1 MVLIFLRHFDIC
13 HQKRQTKCP
22 NNFSEGAMK
31 KPVKILIIDD
41 NEEIINILHHFFT
54 TRHYTVSTAING
66 LDGLKLIEADNI
78 SFDLIITDLVMPHIS
93 GAAIISI
100 VKKKYPAMPI
110 IAMTGLG
117 EHPEI
122 LATEAHADAVVKKPF
137 DLSKLEK
144 IVKAV
149 LKKKTGEHTYNGHTP

>member
-1 MVLIFLRHFDIC
+1 L
-13 HQKRQTKCP
+13 
-22 NNFSEGAMK
+22 EGAMK

-41 NEEIINILHHFFT
+41 NEEIINILHIFFT
-54 TRHYTVSTAING
+54 SRHYTVSTAVNG

-100 VKKKYPAMPI
+100 VKKKYPAIPI
-110 IAMTGLG
+110 IAITGWG

-122 LATEAHADAVVKKPF
+122 LAAEAHADAILEKPF
-137 DLSKLEK
+137 DLSKLEQ
-144 IVKAV
+144 IVKNV
-149 LKKKTGEHTYNGHTP
+149 LNKKADGHKHNGHKP